1 MTADRWRYNLVSRFV
16 TRGWV
21 LCATWPRRHVL
32 RPCSSHGIKET
43 RTRQHD
49 VDHPIGKAI
58 ELILER
64 FYFRI
69 EWPLPSLL
77 SLLYLSRYLPSFFL
91 FRFRIIIFLL
101 GLFNYFS
108 SKFFIWSFVKPE
120 WIFGSFQFFFF
131 LYLSIEI
138 FVGIFKTFLTFPR
151 FLYSLL
157 FFPSGLLRIF
167 SIIYLET
174 FFRN

>member
-1 MTADRWRYNLVSRFV
+1 M
-16 TRGWV
+16 
-21 LCATWPRRHVL
+21 
-32 RPCSSHGIKET
+32 
-43 RTRQHD
+43 
-49 VDHPIGKAI
+49 DHPIGKAI

-108 SKFFIWSFVKPE
+108 SKFFYLELCETGVNLWEFPVL
-120 WIFGSFQFFFF
+120 FFFISF
-131 LYLSIEI
+131 H
-138 FVGIFKTFLTFPR
+138 
-151 FLYSLL
+151 
-157 FFPSGLLRIF
+157 
-167 SIIYLET
+167 
-174 FFRN
+174 RNICWYF

>member
-108 SKFFIWSFVKPE
+108 SKFFYLELCETGVNLWEFPVL
-120 WIFGSFQFFFF
+120 FFI
-131 LYLSIEI
+131 YLSIEI